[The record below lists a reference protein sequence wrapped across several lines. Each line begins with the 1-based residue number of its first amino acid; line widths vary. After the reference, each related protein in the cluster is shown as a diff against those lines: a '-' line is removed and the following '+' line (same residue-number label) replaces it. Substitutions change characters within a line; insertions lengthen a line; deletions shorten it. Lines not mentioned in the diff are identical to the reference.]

1 MLTAKATNEKQ
12 FELAPEGTHIARCIQ
27 IVDLGTQSVEFNGEK
42 KEQHKAR
49 ITWELPNEQ
58 RVFKEE
64 NGEQPFLVSK
74 EFTVSLSDKANLRK
88 VLESWR
94 GKAFEENEL
103 QGFDV
108 MNVLGV
114 PCMLQIIHKTSKSG
128 NKYAEISSVMK
139 LMKGTVCPNQINPST
154 SLSFEDWNETIFNG
168 LNEWLRDKI
177 KLSPEYRQLREPE
190 NTHIQDNDITGG
202 RNDDG
207 DGLPF

>member
-1 MLTAKATNEKQ
+1 MLTAKATSEKQ

-49 ITWELPNEQ
+49 ITWELPSET

-94 GKAFEENEL
+94 GKAFDETEL
-103 QGFDV
+103 QGFDI

-114 PCMLQIIHKTSKSG
+114 PCMLQIIHKTSKTG

-139 LMKGTVCPNQINPST
+139 LMKGTNCPSQINAST
-154 SLSFEDWNETIFNG
+154 SLSFEDWNEEVFNG
-168 LNEWLRDKI
+168 LNDWLRDKI
-177 KLSPEYRQLREPE
+177 KLSPEYKALREPE
-190 NTHIQDNDITGG
+190 NMHVKDDNGTPTD
-202 RNDDG
+202 

>member
-1 MLTAKATNEKQ
+1 MSLTAKATNEKQ
-12 FELAPEGTHIARCIQ
+12 FELAPEGTHIARCVQ
-27 IVDLGTQSVEFNGEK
+27 IVDLGTQQVEFKGEK

-49 ITWELPNEQ
+49 ITWELPNET

-74 EFTVSLSDKANLRK
+74 EFTVSLSEKANLRK

-94 GKAFEENEL
+94 GKAFDEIEL
-103 QGFDV
+103 QGFDI
-108 MNVLGV
+108 MNVLGI
-114 PCMLQIIHKTSKSG
+114 PCMLQIIHKTSQSG

-139 LMKGTVCPNQINPST
+139 LMKGTVCPAQINPST
-154 SLSFEDWNETIFNG
+154 SLSFEDWDESVFNG

-177 KLSPEYRQLREPE
+177 KVSPEYRALREPE
-190 NTHIQDNDITGG
+190 NTHTQDEPND
-202 RNDDG
+202 

>member
-1 MLTAKATNEKQ
+1 MSLTAKATNEKQ

-27 IVDLGTQSVEFNGEK
+27 IVDLGTQPVEFNGEK

-74 EFTVSLSDKANLRK
+74 EFTVSLSEKANLRK

-139 LMKGTVCPNQINPST
+139 LMKGTVCPDQINPST

-177 KLSPEYRQLREPE
+177 KLSPEYRALREPE
-190 NTHIQDNDITGG
+190 NMHIPDNNNTD
-202 RNDDG
+202 N

>member
-1 MLTAKATNEKQ
+1 MSLTAKATNEKQ

-27 IVDLGTQSVEFNGEK
+27 IVDLGTQPVEFNGEK

-74 EFTVSLSDKANLRK
+74 EFTVSLSEKANLRK

-94 GKAFEENEL
+94 GKAFEDSEL

-154 SLSFEDWNETIFNG
+154 SLSFEDWNEAIFNG

-177 KLSPEYRQLREPE
+177 KLSPEYRALREPE
-190 NTHIQDNDITGG
+190 NMHIPDNNNTDNDC
-202 RNDDG
+202 
-207 DGLPF
+207 LPF

>member
-1 MLTAKATNEKQ
+1 MSLTAKATSEKQ

-94 GKAFEENEL
+94 GKAFDDIEL
-103 QGFDV
+103 TGFDI

-139 LMKGTVCPNQINPST
+139 LMKGTICPNQINPST
-154 SLSFEDWNETIFNG
+154 ALSFEAWDEMVFNG
-168 LNEWLRDKI
+168 LNDWLKDKI
-177 KLSPEYRQLREPE
+177 KQSPEYKALREPE
-190 NTHIQDNDITGG
+190 NFDTSHETESQNSDSS
-202 RNDDG
+202 
-207 DGLPF
+207 LPF